1 MGMGAPT
8 PQDIE
13 GAIWLVKVIFGLIL
27 AAAIVVSIGIGM
39 LIMWW
44 IS

>member
-1 MGMGAPT
+1 MGAPT
-8 PQDIE
+8 QQDIE
-13 GAIWLVKVIFGLIL
+13 NAIWTVKVIFGLIL